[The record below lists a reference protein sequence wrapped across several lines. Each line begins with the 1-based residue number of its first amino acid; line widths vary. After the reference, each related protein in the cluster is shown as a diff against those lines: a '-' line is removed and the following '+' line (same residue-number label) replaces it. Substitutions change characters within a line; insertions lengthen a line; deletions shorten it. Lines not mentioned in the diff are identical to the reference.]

1 MPTADEL
8 GIGAAPYL
16 GGLADTVGEL
26 RRFILDA
33 LRTDDFSRC
42 EELLDVMDEIY
53 TVLVTMDYPDAVT
66 RGLRRSTDMVRG
78 ILERTRG
85 DLTVA
90 LRQRRLEERLAE
102 ARESI
107 QLEAA
112 SDEELQMS
120 VSNGM
125 RPVHPGE
132 ILGEELQELGMSANA
147 LAAAL
152 GVPTNRITAILKG
165 QRGITADTALRLS
178 RYLGTTPQLW
188 LNLQKTFELRT
199 AEIESGKDI
208 EKSVRPREMAQAA
221 GSVSE

>member
-1 MPTADEL
+1 
-8 GIGAAPYL
+8 
-16 GGLADTVGEL
+16 
-26 RRFILDA
+26 
-33 LRTDDFSRC
+33 
-42 EELLDVMDEIY
+42 
-53 TVLVTMDYPDAVT
+53 
-66 RGLRRSTDMVRG
+66 
-78 ILERTRG
+78 
-85 DLTVA
+85 
-90 LRQRRLEERLAE
+90 
-102 ARESI
+102 
-107 QLEAA
+107 
-112 SDEELQMS
+112 MS

-208 EKSVRPREMAQAA
+208 AERVRPREMVPVT
-221 GSVSE
+221 GSRSE